1 MRRIPVGDFIVSDK
15 MRAYVNDVLDSGQIS
30 YGKYSRQ
37 FEQEFAALHGCEYG
51 VLSNSG
57 TDALRTSLQA
67 LKELHGWQDG
77 DEVLA
82 PALTFVAT
90 INVILHNRLT
100 PVLVDIEPG
109 YYGIDPELIERAIT
123 PKTRAI
129 MPVHLFGHPC
139 NIPVV
144 MDIARKHNLRVIE
157 DSCEIAFASIM
168 SGAEEYKSV
177 SAWGDVGCH
186 SFYMAHIVTTGVGGM
201 SLTNNRDY
209 AMKIRSISN
218 HGLTYK
224 ELSRE
229 GDDYDP
235 SLLSRFFRFDTI
247 GHSARITELE
257 AVLGLAQLEVYKHN
271 VQKRLAN
278 YFYYGR
284 SLKDLEIR
292 GYIKLPKIHRDYD
305 ATPMMYPVATLTEPK
320 HRLMKYL
327 DQQGIGVRDTVPLT
341 NQPAYKDLFR
351 ENDYPQARFMNEHG
365 LYWGVH
371 PGLTQEDREYVVE
384 TVYDYFILHY
394 GDPARKR
401 DPAACVQ

>member
-1 MRRIPVGDFIVSDK
+1 MRKVPVGDFVATPK
-15 MRAYVNDVLDSGQIS
+15 MYTYIHDILSRGQIS
-30 YGKYSRQ
+30 YDKYSRA
-37 FEQEFAALHGCEYG
+37 FEAEFAALHGCKYG

-77 DEVLA
+77 DEVIA

-90 INVILHNRLT
+90 INVILHNSLT

-109 YYGIDPELIERAIT
+109 YYGIDPELIEKAIT

-139 NIPVV
+139 NIPTVI
-144 MDIARKHNLRVIE
+144 DIARKHNLKVIE
-157 DSCEIAFASIM
+157 DSCEISF
-168 SGAEEYKSV
+168 SGVERDGEYKSV
-177 SAWGDVGCH
+177 SAWGDIGCH

-209 AMKIRSISN
+209 AVKIRSVSN

-224 ELSRE
+224 ELSKE

-247 GHSARITELE
+247 GHSSRITELE
-257 AVLGLAQLEVYKHN
+257 SAMGLAQIETYSSIVSD
-271 VQKRLAN
+271 RLAN
-278 YFYYGR
+278 FYYFNFA
-284 SLKDLEIR
+284 LQDLEKR
-292 GYIKLPKIHRDYD
+292 GYLQLPKTRYGFLSC
-305 ATPMMYPVATLTEPK
+305 PMMFPVATLTEPK

-327 DQQGIGVRDTVPLT
+327 DKQGIGVRDTVPLT
-341 NQPAYKDLFR
+341 NQPAYKNLFCER
-351 ENDYPQARFMNEHG
+351 DYPEARFMNDRG

-371 PGLTQEDREYVVE
+371 PGLKQEDREYIVN
-384 TVYDYFILHY
+384 TVFDYFSNYY
-394 GDPARKR
+394 GFSRR
-401 DPAACVQ
+401 